1 MKVVPRFFALR
12 LVACLLFMGS
22 CLELFKGDQKMRTYQ
37 VKQKFR
43 LGGERFDIKDELGNV
58 EYQVEGSFLKIP
70 KTFTIYDKNGQEVS
84 HITKK
89 PISLL
94 PKFVVELKDGDSFFI
109 HKKLTL
115 FRDRYY
121 SQDSGL
127 RGQGT
132 IWDLEFN

>member
-1 MKVVPRFFALR
+1 MTSSLNEGGTAVFRPSFSGLSFVYGQLSGA
-12 LVACLLFMGS
+12 
-22 CLELFKGDQKMRTYQ
+22 FKGDQKMRTYQ

-89 PISLL
+89 QSAFFPSLWL
-94 PKFVVELKDGDSFFI
+94 S
-109 HKKLTL
+109 
-115 FRDRYY
+115 
-121 SQDSGL
+121 
-127 RGQGT
+127 
-132 IWDLEFN
+132 

>member
-58 EYQVEGSFLKIP
+58 EYRLRDLFLRFP
-70 KTFTIYDKNGQEVS
+70 R
-84 HITKK
+84 
-89 PISLL
+89 LL
-94 PKFVVELKDGDSFFI
+94 PSTIRMD
-109 HKKLTL
+109 KK
-115 FRDRYY
+115 
-121 SQDSGL
+121 
-127 RGQGT
+127 
-132 IWDLEFN
+132 